1 MEDEIYRILQD
12 TSNVYEGWY
21 RENIKE
27 THVTFFT
34 YHATPINFSNCD
46 YENINN
52 SVQIDVWGTNID
64 EVKATEKEVKKLL
77 KENEFIWIES
87 NRDFETDTGLFHYSD
102 RFNYLAD
109 VDD

>member
-12 TSNVYEGWY
+12 TPNVYEGWY

-27 THVTFFT
+27 NHVTFFT
-34 YHATPINFSNCD
+34 YNTSPRCFSDCD

-52 SVQIDVWGTNID
+52 SVQIDVWGTDVD
-64 EVKATEKEVKKLL
+64 EVRKTEKEVRKLL
-77 KENEFIWIES
+77 KENEFTWIEG
-87 NRDFETDTGLFHYSD
+87 NRDFETDTGLFHYAN

-109 VDD
+109 ADD